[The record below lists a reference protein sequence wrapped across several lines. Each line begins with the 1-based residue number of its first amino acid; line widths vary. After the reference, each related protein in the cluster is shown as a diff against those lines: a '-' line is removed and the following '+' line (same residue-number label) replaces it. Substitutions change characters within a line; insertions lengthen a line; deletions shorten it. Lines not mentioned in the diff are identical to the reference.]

1 MAKPGLYMLAR
12 YWMTKSKIEEVW
24 LKEAKRGLL
33 RVVVN
38 SQKMLNCMQRTMA
51 VDLQVEEKR
60 CMVEE
65 KHDKV
70 EEKKPSW
77 FWKEELV
84 AKRMASEIAEMIE
97 PVAVLVAELVAEPV

>member
-1 MAKPGLYMLAR
+1 
-12 YWMTKSKIEEVW
+12 
-24 LKEAKRGLL
+24 
-33 RVVVN
+33 
-38 SQKMLNCMQRTMA
+38 
-51 VDLQVEEKR
+51 
-60 CMVEE
+60 MVEE